1 LLDILNPDHAGE
13 EKTIQGAARVHPDG
27 LPVPQRYWSMAAI
40 GLGIAMSV
48 LDAAVANV
56 ALPAMANEL
65 GATPAASVWIINAY
79 QIVILIALLP
89 LASLGERIGYRR
101 IYLTGLV
108 LFTAGSLAC
117 ALSGSLAGLVISRAA
132 QGLGAA
138 CIMGVN
144 GALVRFTYPQALLGR
159 GVGLNA
165 LVVSIAAALG
175 PTMASAILA
184 AGTWQWIF
192 AINVPI
198 GVVNLL
204 IASRALPHSDLSSH
218 PFDWTSAALNALM
231 FGLFFIG
238 VDSFGAGSGGTL
250 TATLEVA
257 GAAMAGIV
265 LFRRALTTQQPL
277 IPVDLLKVPIFS
289 LSVLT
294 SICSFAAYMLAFVAL
309 PFYFETAMH
318 RDQVQTGLLMTP
330 WPVALGLAAPL
341 AGRLSDR
348 IPSAILGA
356 FGLSALAIG
365 LIFLATLSEH
375 STILRIVLPM
385 ALCGL
390 GFGFFQAPNNRT
402 LLSSAPRRR
411 AGAAGG
417 MLAIARLLG
426 FTVGASVSAL
436 IFRFAPKDAETTAL
450 LTGAGLAAV
459 AVIVSLSRLRE
470 QNDSSG

>member
-1 LLDILNPDHAGE
+1 
-13 EKTIQGAARVHPDG
+13 
-27 LPVPQRYWSMAAI
+27 
-40 GLGIAMSV
+40 
-48 LDAAVANV
+48 
-56 ALPAMANEL
+56 
-65 GATPAASVWIINAY
+65 
-79 QIVILIALLP
+79 
-89 LASLGERIGYRR
+89 
-101 IYLTGLV
+101 V

-117 ALSGSLAGLVISRAA
+117 ALSASLTALVISRAA

-165 LVVSIAAALG
+165 LVVSIAAAVG

-198 GVVNLL
+198 GIVNLL
-204 IASRALPHSDLSSH
+204 IASRALPHSDLSPH
-218 PFDWTSAALNALM
+218 PFDWTSAVLSALM

-238 VDSFGAGSGGTL
+238 VDSFGAGSDGTL
-250 TATLEVA
+250 PASVELA
-257 GAAMAGIV
+257 GAAIAGTV
-265 LFRRALTTQQPL
+265 LLRRALKTQPPL
-277 IPVDLLKVPIFS
+277 IPIDLLKVPIFS

-309 PFYFETAMH
+309 PFYFEAAMH

-390 GFGFFQAPNNRT
+390 GFAFFQAPNNRT

-436 IFRFAPKDAETTAL
+436 IFRFSPKDAETTAL
-450 LTGAGLAAV
+450 LAGAALAAF
-459 AVIVSLSRLRE
+459 AVIVSLFRLRE
-470 QNDSSG
+470 QNDGGG